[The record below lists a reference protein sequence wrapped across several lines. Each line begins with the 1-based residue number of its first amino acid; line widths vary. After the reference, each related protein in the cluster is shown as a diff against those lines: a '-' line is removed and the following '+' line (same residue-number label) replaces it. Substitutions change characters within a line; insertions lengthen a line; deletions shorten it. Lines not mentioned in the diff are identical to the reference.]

1 MKKGTL
7 FGCFMFSMVA
17 LVLIDAS
24 MASPVKAQ
32 DIPTSFECK
41 LNYVGWSDVYVCE
54 EP

>member
-1 MKKGTL
+1 MKKGIL

-17 LVLIDAS
+17 LVLIDAF
-24 MASPVKAQ
+24 MASTVKAQ